1 MAKITIWSTELKN
14 PIGGIDDTLSSAQYK
29 KDGKHARKERQLHP
43 GYMEVSWLSLA
54 EKSAK

>member
-1 MAKITIWSTELKN
+1 MPKITIGSAGLKN
-14 PIGGIDDTLSSAQYK
+14 PVGGIGDTLSSAQYK
-29 KDGKHARKERQLHP
+29 KDGKHAREERQLHP